1 MTFQQRNY
9 VWWEK
14 TEEKTAIQLMDEKL
28 FYRVLILW
36 NGGYS
41 TSALWCGVLD
51 LFTLLKVH
59 FIAHIHNGGGGDARW
74 GNKPGLMSLNI

>member
-1 MTFQQRNY
+1 
-9 VWWEK
+9 VEK
-14 TEEKTAIQLMDEKL
+14 TGEKNGQTINDEKL
-28 FYRVLILW
+28 FYRIFILG

-59 FIAHIHNGGGGDARW
+59 FIAHIHNGGGEG
-74 GNKPGLMSLNI
+74 GG